1 MPILVDFLPV
11 GDSNGDAIIVKYG
24 QGERFDLQIVDGGY
38 AQVGEEMIEHIE
50 KHYGKDVIIA
60 DMVVSHADNDHA
72 VGLIPVFKHF
82 RVANLWMNRP
92 WLYAQEVLNQFHGN
106 WSLDGWIKEVR
117 SKHEYLV
124 ELEDLARA
132 RGMEPKE
139 VFRGA
144 QIGPFHI
151 LAPSRERYITLIP
164 DLDKT
169 PPPYKSDTAGFGKAL
184 FELAK
189 NVLDAIK
196 ETMDVETLDVN
207 PPATSAS
214 NETSVVQLGIY
225 DDKKILLT
233 ADVGPAG
240 LTEAALY
247 AHSRGFLSAP
257 DMIQIPHQGS
267 RRNVTPAVLNA
278 WLGEPNG
285 GAPRRGSTLV
295 MVGKNKKEWPRKKV
309 KNAFIRRGY
318 HVFVSRSDSAMHIS
332 YGYDRSGNTM
342 TAEPFSHDVE
352 ED

>member
-1 MPILVDFLPV
+1 MPISVDFLPV
-11 GDSNGDAIIVKYG
+11 GDSNGDAIIIKYG
-24 QGERFDLQIVDGGY
+24 QGESFYLQIVDGGY
-38 AQVGEEMIEHIE
+38 AKVGEEMIEHLE
-50 KHYGKDVIIA
+50 KHYGKDLIIA

-72 VGLIPVFKHF
+72 KGLIPVFKHF
-82 RVANLWMNRP
+82 KVANLWMNRP
-92 WLYAQEVLNQFHGN
+92 WLYAQEVLDQFHGN
-106 WSLDGWIKEVR
+106 WSLEGWIKEVR
-117 SKHEYLV
+117 DSHEYLV
-124 ELEDLARA
+124 ELEELARA

-151 LAPSRERYITLIP
+151 LAPSKDRYITLIP

-169 PPPYKSDTAGFGKAL
+169 PPPYKSETAGLGRGL
-184 FELAK
+184 FELAR

-196 ETMDVETLDVN
+196 ETMDVETLDAN

-214 NETSVVQLGIY
+214 NETSVVQLGLY
-225 DDKKILLT
+225 DNKKILLT

-247 AHSRGFLSAP
+247 AHSCGFLSAP

-285 GAPRRGSTLV
+285 GKTSRGAALV

-318 HVFVSRSDSAMHIS
+318 PVYVGRSESAMHMP
-332 YGYDRSGNTM
+332 YGYAKRGTDM

-352 ED
+352 DD

>member
-1 MPILVDFLPV
+1 MPISVDFLPV
-11 GDSNGDAIIVKYG
+11 GDSNGDAIIIKYG
-24 QGERFDLQIVDGGY
+24 QGDNFYLQVVDGGY
-38 AQVGEEMIEHIE
+38 TQVGEEMIEHIE
-50 KHYGKDVIIA
+50 SHYGKDIIIA

-72 VGLIPVFKHF
+72 KGLIPVFKHF

-92 WLYAQEVLNQFHGN
+92 WLYANEVIDQFHGN
-106 WSLDGWIKEVR
+106 FTVDGWIEYVR
-117 SKHEYLV
+117 DEHEYLV
-124 ELEDLARA
+124 ELEVLARA

-144 QIGPFHI
+144 QIGPFHV
-151 LAPSRERYITLIP
+151 LAPSRERYVALIP

-169 PPPYKSDTAGFGKAL
+169 PPPYKSETAGLGKGL
-184 FELAK
+184 FELAR

-196 ETMDVETLDVN
+196 ETMDIETLDNN

-214 NETSVVQLGIY
+214 NEASVVQLGLY
-225 DDKKILLT
+225 DNKKILLT

-240 LTEAALY
+240 LTEAAEY
-247 AHSRGFLSAP
+247 AKARGFLGPP

-285 GAPRRGSTLV
+285 GNPRRGAALV
-295 MVGKNKKEWPRKKV
+295 MVGKNKTEHPRKKV

-318 HVFVSRSDSAMHIS
+318 PVFVTRSTSWMHMP
-332 YGYDRSGNTM
+332 YGYDLRGSPM
-342 TAEPFSHDVE
+342 TAEPFSYDVE